1 MNKLNI
7 LEIKNRKEII
17 NDKEVEFND
26 LIIDGI
32 SFYQKLIKYKFIP
45 SLGWGVS

>member
-1 MNKLNI
+1 MGVMMNKLNI

-17 NDKEVEFND
+17 NDQEVEFND

-32 SFYQKLIKYKFIP
+32 SL
-45 SLGWGVS
+45 